1 MFSVIPMKLIVNCET
16 GPKEVSIISACRI
29 KMPLT
34 TCYFSHSLLPHKN
47 EITTAVWK
55 LAQFSSG
62 VFWMLIHHEKDSD
75 QQVLQLTKKLMA
87 TALVISSD
95 TRNFFL
101 LFTIMTD
108 HELQATAWPH
118 DMEVFFFS
126 HPLSWRGHKS
136 ELFTAQCTKHDQSRI
151 NFQGRQK

>member
-1 MFSVIPMKLIVNCET
+1 MRDLMFSVIPMKLIVNCET

-62 VFWMLIHHEKDSD
+62 VFWMLIYHEKDSD

-87 TALVISSD
+87 TAFSYLKWHQK
-95 TRNFFL
+95 L
-101 LFTIMTD
+101 LFIVHNHDWSWTTSYCMTSW
-108 HELQATAWPH
+108 HGSI
-118 DMEVFFFS
+118 FFFPS
-126 HPLSWRGHKS
+126 VIL
-136 ELFTAQCTKHDQSRI
+136 E
-151 NFQGRQK
+151 GRQIWTFHSTTMYETWPKQN